1 MKKILLIDNDNKSAL
16 NKKQELIAL
25 GYHTDRASC
34 GSEALDKI
42 LKKEHTGQYDLV
54 LMSTD
59 IFKDLEGIA
68 AAEQIIE
75 EYSIPVIFMGSETNA
90 ELSVLSK
97 IFSSCGILAADT
109 DISVFD
115 TAIKTA
121 DKIADRKLKTADMKN
136 AWLTSLVENSDNI
149 IAFRDLKLKV
159 LAANQ
164 AYADAAGYPSVESML
179 GKNDAEIFKRSPEE
193 EPVRSYMADEKVAQK
208 LQKGETITREEPVIT
223 AAGEKRIYLTK
234 KYPVYDGKILIGT
247 GNISVD
253 ITEQK
258 ARDKELLKSE
268 SRFRIIFSQINDGVY
283 IHPILPDF
291 TPGCFTLVNDAAH
304 EIHGYTKEELLRMTP
319 WDLTDKAS
327 SPKSNPEAMKQLME
341 KGNATFEAVHMT
353 RDGKRITVEVN
364 AKFIEYE
371 GQPHVISVT
380 RDITG
385 YKVIQK
391 ELETALEE
399 KKILLNELNH
409 RIKNSFMMIESMLKL
424 GAAGMTDKEVL
435 GLFNDIITRIKT
447 MSELYS
453 LLYESEIREKVFID
467 VYCTRIVE
475 MLRKAYAVK
484 AGDVLISIDFQR
496 VETTAKQSSV
506 IGLIVNEIL
515 TNSLKYAFPGNR
527 KGEIKLS
534 LKQEDGTLSIII
546 SDNGIGLPGGFDPAN
561 SSGIGMKLI
570 HGMAAQ
576 LKGTVQVTANEGT
589 RVSLSIPL
597 GND

>member
-1 MKKILLIDNDNKSAL
+1 
-16 NKKQELIAL
+16 
-25 GYHTDRASC
+25 
-34 GSEALDKI
+34 
-42 LKKEHTGQYDLV
+42 
-54 LMSTD
+54 
-59 IFKDLEGIA
+59 
-68 AAEQIIE
+68 
-75 EYSIPVIFMGSETNA
+75 
-90 ELSVLSK
+90 
-97 IFSSCGILAADT
+97 
-109 DISVFD
+109 
-115 TAIKTA
+115 
-121 DKIADRKLKTADMKN
+121 
-136 AWLTSLVENSDNI
+136 
-149 IAFRDLKLKV
+149 
-159 LAANQ
+159 
-164 AYADAAGYPSVESML
+164 
-179 GKNDAEIFKRSPEE
+179 
-193 EPVRSYMADEKVAQK
+193 
-208 LQKGETITREEPVIT
+208 
-223 AAGEKRIYLTK
+223 
-234 KYPVYDGKILIGT
+234 
-247 GNISVD
+247 
-253 ITEQK
+253 
-258 ARDKELLKSE
+258 
-268 SRFRIIFSQINDGVY
+268 
-283 IHPILPDF
+283 
-291 TPGCFTLVNDAAH
+291 
-304 EIHGYTKEELLRMTP
+304 
-319 WDLTDKAS
+319 
-327 SPKSNPEAMKQLME
+327 
-341 KGNATFEAVHMT
+341 MT
-353 RDGKRITVEVN
+353 RDGKRIIVEVN

-475 MLRKAYAVK
+475 MLRKAYTVK

-576 LKGTVQVTANEGT
+576 LNGTVQVTANEGT